1 MTGIALFLVFAVH
14 AAFFAHI
21 CLRRDRRP
29 FHLLSLA
36 GFLLLALF
44 YGGSGWRFI
53 SGAESEA
60 TLLAPIRWAG
70 LVLLA
75 LVTPQ
80 FLIHL
85 YQRLRAFRQATRE
98 P

>member
-1 MTGIALFLVFAVH
+1 VTEVALFLAFAAH
-14 AAFFAHI
+14 AAFFARI

-29 FHLLSLA
+29 FHLLFLA

-44 YGGSGWRFI
+44 YGGSGWRLI

-75 LVTPQ
+75 LATPQ

-85 YQRLRAFRQATRE
+85 YQRLRALRQATRK